1 MRNNNDYSFFR
12 YKLRDGFMQDQI
24 GPSDS
29 FFICFLLHLSGSVFL
44 TIFSR
49 VLIFFIVIF
58 FTLI

>member
-1 MRNNNDYSFFR
+1 MTIVFLDINCMTG
-12 YKLRDGFMQDQI
+12 LQDQI

-29 FFICFLLHLSGSVFL
+29 FFICFLLHLSGTVFL

-49 VLIFFIVIF
+49 VLIFSITVIF